1 MQLVYLPTKSNK
13 ATVFTEH
20 HKTRE
25 ARNLVEQS
33 STEFG
38 KIATKTNLASK
49 TKGVTPKA

>member
-1 MQLVYLPTKSNK
+1 MQLVYVPTKSSK

-25 ARNLVEQS
+25 ARNIVEQS
-33 STEFG
+33 FTEFG
-38 KIATKTNLASK
+38 KIATKNNLTSK